1 MLNLAE
7 NLKDYANKKEMV
19 DHFPQRFQ
27 QDKKHDRRLSKMND
41 KKRKTLPCDFGQYDK
56 SWGNHKDSCQQII
69 RMTENYIIFI
79 DNKNNIDWE
88 TTEAY
93 DASIPREINGN
104 REKALSQCLITE
116 HKPTEGLSKASILS
130 FKTIVGEAIV
140 NCLENNF
147 DGSSDILKQAD
158 EFRLD
163 RVVEKSREWYLSF
176 TVTLS
181 SISIL
186 LALLI
191 SSKNIIVWE
200 GVLENIN
207 IGAWAIAGACLS
219 IILRSGNMHNASYAG
234 KKLHFIESG
243 CRLIGGFISGQIV
256 YLGIKSGILFASLVD
271 TNNTQYIISFL
282 ALLAGASERFAPSII
297 TKIEDSASLA
307 EPIKENQK

>member
-1 MLNLAE
+1 MF
-7 NLKDYANKKEMV
+7 LKKKEI
-19 DHFPQRFQ
+19 H
-27 QDKKHDRRLSKMND
+27 
-41 KKRKTLPCDFGQYDK
+41 PCDFDQYDK
-56 SWGNHKDSCQQII
+56 SWAHHKVRCKQII
-69 RMTENYIIFI
+69 RITKNYIVFI
-79 DNKNNIDWE
+79 DIRNNIDWE

-93 DASIPREINGN
+93 DASISREINGE
-104 REKALSQCLITE
+104 REKALSQCLIAE
-116 HKPTEGLSKASILS
+116 HKPTEGLSEASILS

-140 NCLENNF
+140 NCLENNL

-186 LALLI
+186 FAILI
-191 SSKNIIVWE
+191 SSKNIPIWE

-219 IILRSGNMHNASYAG
+219 IILRSGNMQNASYAG
-234 KKLHFIESG
+234 MKLHFIESG

-271 TNNTQYIISFL
+271 TNHSQYIISFL

-297 TKIEDSASLA
+297 TKIEDPASIT
-307 EPIKENQK
+307 EPIKEN